1 MSAKP
6 SQFTQSALTQQADR
20 QAKWLAL
27 WQSRGLLMRAL
38 YPLSW
43 LFENIVRVRRAA
55 FLHHWRAQ
63 YRMPIPVV
71 VVGGIMV
78 GGVGKTPI
86 VARLVQDLREAGF
99 HPVIVSRG
107 YGGANAAEH
116 RMEATRVTETSLA
129 SEVGDEPL
137 QLAMNT
143 GVPVW
148 VGQDRVSVVRAVCV
162 AHPECDV
169 IVSDDGLQHYRL
181 YRDIELVVIDERG
194 VGNGWCLPA
203 GPLREPPAR
212 LNSVF
217 AIVQHS
223 RGAAQNVRAFAWMPQ
238 PLHTPQFALNSTL
251 NDAYSLVEPKLHRPL
266 TAFIGQKVLRCAG
279 IARPQVFFDMLA
291 GEGIVGETLPL
302 PDHSPF
308 DVDLAQSLMAMD
320 FDVLLLTEKDAV
332 KCLPWLNLY
341 PELAQKIW
349 VVPLT
354 VTPGADW
361 DELSRQIVTRL
372 RTIEH

>member
-1 MSAKP
+1 MSAHD
-6 SQFTQSALTQQADR
+6 SHQSLAQKAHR
-20 QAKWLAL
+20 HAKWLAL
-27 WQSRGLLMRAL
+27 WQSRGLLMCAL

-43 LFENIVRVRRAA
+43 LFEKIVRVRRVA
-55 FLHHWRAQ
+55 FLRHWRAQ

-129 SEVGDEPL
+129 SEVGDEPV

-148 VGQDRVSVVRAVCV
+148 VGQDRVAVARAVCV

-181 YRDIELVVIDERG
+181 YRDIELVVMDERG

-203 GPLREPPAR
+203 GPLREPPVR
-212 LNSVF
+212 LNSAF
-217 AIVQHS
+217 AIIQHS
-223 RGAAQNVRAFAWMPQ
+223 RGTAQNVRAFAWMPQ
-238 PLHTPQFALNSTL
+238 SLHTPQFALNSTL
-251 NDAYSLVEPKLHRPL
+251 NDVYSLVEPKLHRPL

-308 DVDLAQSLMAMD
+308 DADLAQSLMAMD

-361 DELSRQIVTRL
+361 DKLSRQIVTRL

>member
-1 MSAKP
+1 MSAHDSP
-6 SQFTQSALTQQADR
+6 QSLTQKAHR
-20 QAKWLAL
+20 HAKWLAV
-27 WQSRGLLMRAL
+27 WQSRGALARTL

-43 LFENIVRVRRAA
+43 LFEKIVRVRRAA
-55 FLHHWRAQ
+55 FLRHWCAQ

-107 YGGANAAEH
+107 YGGANAANH
-116 RMEATRVTETSLA
+116 RMEATRVIENSLA

-148 VGQDRVSVVRAVCV
+148 VGQDRVAVARAVCV

-169 IVSDDGLQHYRL
+169 IVSDDGLQHYHL
-181 YRDIELVVIDERG
+181 YRDIELVVMDERG

-223 RGAAQNVRAFAWMPQ
+223 RGIAQNARAFAWMPE
-238 PLHTPQFALNSTL
+238 PLNTPQFAVNSTL
-251 NDAYSLVEPKLHRPL
+251 GDAYALLDRHQRQPLH
-266 TAFIGQKVLRCAG
+266 AFVGQKVLRCAG
-279 IARPQVFFDMLA
+279 IARPQVFFEMLA
-291 GEGIVGETLPL
+291 GEGIAGETLAL
-302 PDHSPF
+302 PDHAPF
-308 DVDLAQSLMAMD
+308 DESLAQSLSAMD

-332 KCLPWLNLY
+332 KCLPWVNSHS
-341 PELAQKIW
+341 ELARRIW
-349 VVPLT
+349 VVPL
-354 VTPGADW
+354 VVAPNVDW
-361 DELSRQIVTRL
+361 TDLSQQIVARL
-372 RTIEH
+372 RTIGD

>member
-1 MSAKP
+1 MSAHD
-6 SQFTQSALTQQADR
+6 SHQSLTQKAHR
-20 QAKWLAL
+20 HAKWLAV
-27 WQSRGLLMRAL
+27 WQSRGWLARVL
-38 YPLSW
+38 YPFSW
-43 LFENIVRVRRAA
+43 LFTQMARVRRVA
-55 FLHHWRAQ
+55 FMRHWRAQ

-86 VARLVQDLREAGF
+86 VARLVQDLRTAGF
-99 HPVIVSRG
+99 QPVVISRG
-107 YGGANAAEH
+107 YGGANEANH
-116 RMEATRVTETSLA
+116 RMEATRVTKDSLA
-129 SEVGDEPL
+129 SEIGDEPL
-137 QLAMNT
+137 QLALNT

-148 VGQDRVSVVRAVCV
+148 VGQDRVAVARAVCV

-181 YRDIELVVIDERG
+181 YRDIELVVMDERG

-203 GPLREPPAR
+203 GPLRESPAR

-217 AIVQHS
+217 AIIQHT
-223 RGAAQNVRAFAWMPQ
+223 RGTAQNLRAFTWLPQ
-238 PLHTPQFALNSTL
+238 PLRTPQFAVNSTL
-251 NDAYSLVEPKLHRPL
+251 NDAYALVEPKWHQSL

-291 GEGIVGETLPL
+291 GEGIVGETLAL
-302 PDHSPF
+302 PDHAPF
-308 DVDLAQSLMAMD
+308 DTVLAQSLSEMT

-332 KCLPWLNLY
+332 KCLPWVHSH

-349 VVPLT
+349 VVPLVVVPST
-354 VTPGADW
+354 DW
-361 DELSRQIVTRL
+361 NELSQQVVMRL